1 MLLLEWLKYKELVFE
16 KHMTATRLKN
26 ITESATLRIS
36 NLASELKSQG
46 KDIISF
52 SLGEPDFTTPK
63 HIVDAAKASLDRGD
77 THYTPSPGIP
87 ELRKAIA
94 EKLKKENKI
103 EAKAGN
109 IIVTPGAKQAIFE
122 AMLSVLQEG
131 DEAILFDPAWVS
143 YDPCIKLAGAKTV
156 WVPTNRDNGFS
167 PEGLSECV
175 TKKTKLI
182 VVNSP
187 CNPTGGVYAKKN
199 LKEIADIAIENNILV
214 LSDEIYEKIIYGKEH
229 VSIASLDGMGERTI
243 TVNGF
248 SKAYAMTGWRLGY
261 VHAQN
266 EIYESML
273 KLHSHSVSQATSFVQ
288 YAGVAALQGDQSCIK
303 DMVKEFRARR
313 DLLIKGLNELGMKCT
328 KPEGAFYAFADVSA
342 YGTGE
347 EVAELLLNKAFVATT
362 PGAAFGEAGND
373 FIRISYATSQER
385 IKEALRRMK
394 KVLR

>member
-1 MLLLEWLKYKELVFE
+1 
-16 KHMTATRLKN
+16 MTAKRLQN

-52 SLGEPDFTTPK
+52 SLGEPDFTTPS
-63 HIVDAAKASLDRGD
+63 HIIDAAKASLERGE
-77 THYTPSPGIP
+77 THYTPSSGIP

-103 EAKAGN
+103 ETKLGN

-122 AMLSVLQEG
+122 VILSVLREG

-143 YDPCIKLAGAKTV
+143 YDPCIQLAGARTV
-156 WVPTNRDNGFS
+156 WAPTSRNNGFS
-167 PEGLSECV
+167 PENISEYI

-182 VVNSP
+182 VINSP
-187 CNPTGGVYAKKN
+187 CNPTGSVYSKET
-199 LKEIADIAIENNILV
+199 LKEIADISIDKNIFV
-214 LSDEIYEKIIYGKEH
+214 LSDEIYEKIIYDREH
-229 VSIASLDGMGERTI
+229 ISIASLDGMQDLTI

-261 VHAQN
+261 VNAPK
-266 EIYESML
+266 EVYEQML

-288 YAGVAALQGDQSCIK
+288 YAGITALQGDQAPVAA
-303 DMVKEFRARR
+303 MVREFRARR
-313 DLLIKGLNELGMKCT
+313 DLLVRGLNKIGIKCAM
-328 KPEGAFYAFADVSA
+328 PDGAFYAFADVSE

-347 EVAELLLNKAFVATT
+347 KVAELLLNKAFVATT
-362 PGAAFGEAGND
+362 PGSAFGEAGND

-385 IKEALRRMK
+385 IKEALRRMEA
-394 KVLR
+394 VLE

>member
-1 MLLLEWLKYKELVFE
+1 
-16 KHMTATRLKN
+16 MTAKRLQN

-36 NLASELKSQG
+36 NLANELKSQG

-52 SLGEPDFTTPK
+52 SLGEPDFNTPG
-63 HIVDAAKASLDRGD
+63 HIIDAAKASLDRGD

-94 EKLKKENKI
+94 EKLKKENNI

-122 AMLSVLQEG
+122 VMLSVLQEG

-156 WVPTNRDNGFS
+156 WAPTTRDDGFI
-167 PEGLSECV
+167 PAGLSDYI

-182 VVNSP
+182 VINSP
-187 CNPTGGVYAKKN
+187 CNPTGGVYGRET
-199 LKEIADIAIENNILV
+199 LKEIADLAVDNDILV
-214 LSDEIYEKIIYGKEH
+214 LSDEIYEKIIYDREH
-229 VSIASLDGMGERTI
+229 VSIGSLDGMQDLTI

-261 VHAQN
+261 VCAPK
-266 EIYESML
+266 EIYEQML

-288 YAGVAALQGDQSCIK
+288 YAGIAALQGDQTCVA

-313 DLLIKGLNELGMKCT
+313 DLLVVGLNRLGIKCAC
-328 KPEGAFYAFADVSA
+328 PDGAFYAFADVSE
-342 YGTGE
+342 YGSGE
-347 EVAELLLNKAFVATT
+347 KVAELLLNKAFVATT

-385 IKEALRRMK
+385 IREALRRMEA
-394 KVLR
+394 VL

>member
-1 MLLLEWLKYKELVFE
+1 
-16 KHMTATRLKN
+16 MTAKRLQN

-52 SLGEPDFTTPK
+52 SLGEPDFITPK
-63 HIVDAAKASLDRGD
+63 HIIDAAKASLDRGD

-87 ELRKAIA
+87 ELRRAIA
-94 EKLKKENKI
+94 EKLQKENNI
-103 EAKAGN
+103 EAKAGS

-122 AMLSVLQEG
+122 VMLSVLQEG

-143 YDPCIKLAGAKTV
+143 YDPCVKLAGAKTV
-156 WVPTNRDNGFS
+156 WARTSRDNGFS
-167 PEGLSECV
+167 PAGPGEYI

-182 VVNSP
+182 VINSP
-187 CNPTGGVYAKKN
+187 CNPTGGVYGRET
-199 LKEIADIAIENNILV
+199 LKEIAELAIDKNIMV
-214 LSDEIYEKIIYGKEH
+214 LSDEIYEKIIYDKKH
-229 VSIASLDGMGERTI
+229 ISIGSFDGMQDLTI

-261 VHAQN
+261 VSAPK
-266 EIYESML
+266 EVYEQML

-288 YAGVAALQGDQSCIK
+288 YAGMAALQGDQKCVA
-303 DMVKEFRARR
+303 DMVAEFRRRR
-313 DLLIKGLNELGMKCT
+313 DLLVRGLNGLGIKCAM
-328 KPEGAFYAFADVSA
+328 PDGAFYAFADVSE
-342 YGTGE
+342 YGSGE
-347 EVAELLLNKAFVATT
+347 KIAELLLNKAFVATT

-385 IKEALRRMK
+385 IREALRRMEA
-394 KVLR
+394 VLK